1 MTSDESHLA
10 PVDVVDRLRFE
21 RGLARMVEEH
31 GSFRPVVATVDGLVI
46 LDSQVMAARDA
57 ESIRRIVAVENEFE
71 DGLGPALECL
81 ALILIHDHVDGLPL
95 RTDAYRA
102 LFDDYV
108 DAIHRADPW
117 QFDEL
122 RAADLRNSIDVTV
135 DDIAAFAAAT
145 DPAAVMAPTVLDG
158 DDDPHDD
165 DDEDEEDEDDISS
178 CFDEDDEFDDD
189 HDDVDLATLRA
200 VVRAESPPP
209 PPPAGPRVWFPSR
222 PSGG

>member
-1 MTSDESHLA
+1 MTSDDSHLA

-31 GSFRPVVATVDGLVI
+31 GPSRPVVATVGGTEI
-46 LDSQVMAARDA
+46 TESEIMAARDA

-81 ALILIHDHVDGLPL
+81 ALILIHDHVDGRPL

-145 DPAAVMAPTVLDG
+145 DPAAVTPPTVLDG
-158 DDDPHDD
+158 DDGPHDD
-165 DDEDEEDEDDISS
+165 DEEDDDEWLDEDEDDEWL
-178 CFDEDDEFDDD
+178 DEDDD

-200 VVRAESPPP
+200 VVRADPPPP
-209 PPPAGPRVWFPSR
+209 PPPAGPRIWFPR
-222 PSGG
+222 TPSGG